1 MYFLTGR
8 HAQNHRQRSDGQ
20 PHCEKDSGQKERTD
34 QQWKCKKNETMSFTL
49 KHSSYI
55 SLVNVEGNNFK
66 KLDII
71 V

>member
-1 MYFLTGR
+1 
-8 HAQNHRQRSDGQ
+8 
-20 PHCEKDSGQKERTD
+20 
-34 QQWKCKKNETMSFTL
+34 MSFTL

-71 V
+71 VQCFFRIRYLIINPDILPFLTSISYLFLIFFKVWFDC

>member
-1 MYFLTGR
+1 MLKIIGSEAMGNHIVKKIQDKKKGLT
-8 HAQNHRQRSDGQ
+8 NN
-20 PHCEKDSGQKERTD
+20 ENV
-34 QQWKCKKNETMSFTL
+34 KKNETMSFTL

-71 V
+71 VQCFF